1 MTQIIKKL
9 AQLIEVRKLVTLLF
23 AGAFVFLALTG
34 GVNPT
39 DVIAIFT
46 MVFGYYFGR
55 STALDRS
62 HNDEGGGK

>member
-1 MTQIIKKL
+1 MKDVIKKV
-9 AQLIEVRKLVTLLF
+9 AALIEVRKLVTLLF
-23 AGAFVFLALTG
+23 ASTFVYLAVAGA
-34 GVNPT
+34 VNPT

-62 HNDEGGGK
+62 DGGERK

>member
-1 MTQIIKKL
+1 MKDVIKKVATL
-9 AQLIEVRKLVTLLF
+9 VEVRKLVTLLF
-23 AGAFVFLALTG
+23 AAAFVYLALTG

-55 STALDRS
+55 STALDRA
-62 HNDEGGGK
+62 DGGDGK